1 MIKYLGSYSRI
12 LFLRLYAA
20 GASFAITLFLGRLLG
35 SAGFGAYS
43 FAMNWVSI
51 GVLFTTLGFQHFV
64 IRAIP
69 PMVIHNRQA
78 EVSGLILLS
87 ALITTLL
94 SFIVIL
100 ASRRVVFKTAI
111 ETDLQLALA
120 LGLLLL
126 LPMTWNQLRTGVL
139 QGLGHPVAG
148 QLPERLVQPSF
159 IFLGVASCWLTGVS
173 LRVNDVLLITLA
185 ATLIAFAVGL
195 VFLVPVI
202 RKVWTR
208 PIDLH
213 PGIWMAGAA
222 KSSLWFAAATVMGA
236 TDTVMLGT
244 LSTPSETGLYGVAA
258 RFFMLM
264 ALPLSA
270 ASVLMSQRAAKFY
283 AANDIVALEDIVR
296 KAALRTFL
304 SSILL
309 AILSTLAAFNVV
321 FLFGVGFEG
330 AFLPI
335 LILVWSRAA
344 VSVFGEPASALAN
357 TAFMGTVSIVVILF
371 AMVNFGM
378 NALLI
383 PEFGANGAATA
394 TAISFLLMGLLFAYL
409 VKKRLGIRPYPKF
422 FS

>member
-1 MIKYLGSYSRI
+1 MIIGQFSLV

-20 GASFAITLFLGRLLG
+20 GASFGLTILLGRLLG
-35 SAGFGAYS
+35 PAGFGAYS
-43 FAMNWVSI
+43 FAMGWVSI
-51 GVLFTTLGFQHFV
+51 GVLFTTLGFHHFV

-69 PMVIHNRQA
+69 PMIIHNRQT

-100 ASRRVVFKTAI
+100 ASRSVAFKTAL
-111 ETDLQLALA
+111 EPDLKLALA
-120 LGLLLL
+120 LALLLL

-148 QLPERLVQPSF
+148 QIPERLVQPSL
-159 IFLGVASCWLTGVS
+159 IFLIVAICWLTGVS
-173 LRVNDVLLITLA
+173 LRVNDVILITLA

-195 VFLVPVI
+195 VFLVPVL
-202 RKVWTR
+202 RKVWAR
-208 PIDLH
+208 PVDLH
-213 PGIWMAGAA
+213 PGTWMVGAA
-222 KSSLWFAAATVMGA
+222 KSSLLFAAGAIMGA

-264 ALPLSA
+264 ALPLNA
-270 ASVLMSQRAAKFY
+270 AAVLVSQRAAKFY
-283 AANDIVALEDIVR
+283 AANDTVALEDIVR

-304 SSILL
+304 SSMLL
-309 AILSTLAAFNVV
+309 AILSTIAAFNVT
-321 FLFGVGFEG
+321 FLFGAGFEG

-357 TAFMGTVSIVVILF
+357 TAFIGTVSIVAILF
-371 AMVNFGM
+371 AVFNFAM

-394 TAISFLLMGLLFAYL
+394 TAISFLMMSLLLAYL
-409 VKKRLGIRPYPKF
+409 VKKQIGIRPYVKF
-422 FS
+422 FG